1 MCRAGVVKW
10 QKRAGVDAGTLG
22 GPRVT
27 DRTKIMLSAM
37 AGAAGGAVA
46 GYLLLTKHGEELREH
61 LGPGLED
68 VIARLQDLQA
78 SVQHARGVA
87 DQSWSALRDIT
98 RDTGRS

>member
-1 MCRAGVVKW
+1 M
-10 QKRAGVDAGTLG
+10 
-22 GPRVT
+22 T
-27 DRTKIMLSAM
+27 DRTKIMLSAL

-46 GYLLLTKHGEELREH
+46 GYLFLTKHGEELREQ

-68 VIARLQDLQA
+68 VIGRLQDLQA

-98 RDTGRS
+98 RDAGRA